1 MTSKKKPNTIEN
13 EFNQKKINHIFHY
26 TDNFEVLLK
35 ILKNGFA
42 ASYCAE
48 RINNVEYYIPMVSFC
63 NIPLRDVDL
72 YVRYGKYGIGMS
84 LEWALKNSISPVVY
98 IHEMTPFK
106 NFHINLI
113 SSHFNK
119 MLNEIFN
126 NQTFED
132 LENRVNNFDYSSY
145 DKSLN
150 EITEINISAIQF
162 FKNWKTYYKGS
173 EIITY
178 QEREWRFIPKLENEK
193 KLITEND
200 NEFIE
205 IKNKKFRKKPHLPEY
220 AVELIDIENI
230 RYILINNEI
239 QREKVINVLNKKFG
253 EKTVIKSILSGKLM
267 IITEGLIRNDF

>member
-1 MTSKKKPNTIEN
+1 MTSKKNLNKNEI

-35 ILKNGFA
+35 IMKNGFSP
-42 ASYCAE
+42 SYCAE

-98 IHEMTPFK
+98 IHETTPFR

-113 SSHFNK
+113 SSHFNR
-119 MLNEIFN
+119 MFNEIFD
-126 NQTFED
+126 NQNFENI
-132 LENRVNNFDYSSY
+132 ENRVNNFDYSNY
-145 DKSLN
+145 NKSLN
-150 EITEINISAIQF
+150 EITDINISAIQF
-162 FKNWKTYYKGS
+162 FKNWKTYYKRT
-173 EIITY
+173 EIRTY

-200 NEFIE
+200 NEFSLL
-205 IKNKKFRKKPHLPEY
+205 KNKKFRKKPHLPEY
-220 AVELIDIENI
+220 AIELINIEDI

-239 QREKVINVLNKKFG
+239 QREKVLNILNKKFG
-253 EKTVIKSILSGKLM
+253 EKDVIKSILSGKLM
-267 IITEGLIRNDF
+267 IITEELIRNDF

>member
-1 MTSKKKPNTIEN
+1 MTSKKNINKNEN

-35 ILKNGFA
+35 IIKNGFSP
-42 ASYCAE
+42 SYCAE

-98 IHEMTPFK
+98 IHEMTPFR

-113 SSHFNK
+113 SSHFNR
-119 MLNEIFN
+119 MFNEIFD
-126 NQTFED
+126 NQNFENI
-132 LENRVNNFDYSSY
+132 ENRVNNFDYSSY

-162 FKNWKTYYKGS
+162 FKNWKTYYKGT

-200 NEFIE
+200 NEFGE
-205 IKNKKFRKKPHLPEY
+205 LKNRKFRKKPHLPEY
-220 AVELIDIENI
+220 GIELINIDDI

-239 QREKVINVLNKKFG
+239 QREKILNILNKKFG
-253 EKTVIKSILSGKLM
+253 EKNVVKSILAGKLM
-267 IITEGLIRNDF
+267 IITEDLISNDF